1 MKNAIFLSKF
11 IFRKMKNENP
21 NLKLICISV
30 IYTLFTVFMWTLS
43 KSEDSTSL
51 VYLFT
56 VVIIWIILTTLMGII
71 IWKDKT
77 KIKNWNLLILIFY
90 TPVPVIF
97 FLSAKEQVTGTWEYH
112 KNNHRIKEIQY
123 ENKKK
128 YFSRIAITKEQFAI
142 PAYDAY
148 SLDSINNNF
157 GNLETIKPIQ
167 YE

>member
-1 MKNAIFLSKF
+1 MKN
-11 IFRKMKNENP
+11 KNQ

-30 IYTLFTVFMWTLS
+30 IYTLYTVFLWTLS
-43 KSEDSTSL
+43 KNEDSMSL

-56 VVIIWIILTTLMGII
+56 LVLIWSILTTLMGII

-90 TPVPVIF
+90 TPVPILF
-97 FLSAKEQVTGTWEYH
+97 FLSATAKEQVTGTWEYH
-112 KNNHRIKEIQY
+112 KNNHRIKVIEY

-142 PAYDAY
+142 PAYGTY
-148 SLDSINNNF
+148 SLDSIINNI
-157 GNLETIKPIQ
+157 GKSKTIKPIQ